1 MIAPAARG
9 TRRRSPS
16 LAVDL
21 ARVRI
26 VLCDASE
33 PANIGAAARAMRT
46 MGLADLRLVRPR
58 AFPHASASRLAAN
71 VIEVLDGARVYGRLA
86 DALDGCAAAFGVS
99 ARERRVP
106 LRRLWP
112 REAARELLAV
122 GGELALV
129 FGGEDAGLSNDDLD
143 RCSARIEIPSDPAC
157 RSLNLAASVQLLCW
171 ELRLAALDAA
181 RPAPAPQASPAQF
194 EALVAALDAALL
206 DAGFYANK
214 NRELALAKLR
224 RLLQRARPDRGELQL
239 LRGMIARLARN

>member
-1 MIAPAARG
+1 M
-9 TRRRSPS
+9 T
-16 LAVDL
+16 VDL
-21 ARVRI
+21 ARVRV
-26 VLCDASE
+26 VLCDAGE

-46 MGLADLRLVRPR
+46 MGLGDLRLVRPR
-58 AFPHASASRLAAN
+58 LFPHASASRLAAN
-71 VIEVLDGARVYGRLA
+71 AIGVLDGARVGTRLA
-86 DALDGCAAAFGVS
+86 DALEGCAAVFGVS

-122 GGELALV
+122 EGPIALV
-129 FGGEDAGLSNDDLD
+129 FGGEDAGLANEDMDL
-143 RCSARIEIPSDPAC
+143 CGARIEIPSDPEC

-181 RPAPAPQASPAQF
+181 RPAPAPLAPPAQF
-194 EALVAALDAALL
+194 DALVGALDAALL

-214 NRELALAKLR
+214 NRELALARLR

-239 LRGMIARLARN
+239 LRGAIARLSRARDREPT

>member
-1 MIAPAARG
+1 MI
-9 TRRRSPS
+9 
-16 LAVDL
+16 LE
-21 ARVRI
+21 RVRI

-46 MGLADLRLVRPR
+46 MGLSDLRLVRPR
-58 AFPHASASRLAAN
+58 QFPHASASRLAAN
-71 VIEVLDGARVYGRLA
+71 AIDVLDAARVHALLA
-86 DALDGCAAAFGVS
+86 DAVAGCTAVYGVS

-112 REAARELLAV
+112 REGARELLAV
-122 GGELALV
+122 AGELALV
-129 FGGEDAGLSNDDLD
+129 FGGEDAGLSNDDLAL
-143 RCSARIEIPSDPAC
+143 CSARIEIPSDPGC
-157 RSLNLAASVQLLCW
+157 RSLNLAASVQLLAW
-171 ELRLAALDAA
+171 ELRLAALDGA
-181 RPAPAPQASPAQF
+181 RPAPAPQAPPAQF